1 MQYKVALNNS
11 NPLAPLVQVLA
22 SGASIPGDYTN
33 IGTFE
38 HPGLDTMGPEVSHV
52 IFQHVQELMYKVSPH
67 NIALENLQNTHIT
80 WPGKVVAT
88 AVAVADQFVDA
99 GSEKQLT
106 PTFTPTDISRK
117 RVRWS
122 TRDDKIAYIDPRGKL
137 IARAPG
143 KTIGQAQVV
152 DGGVYKEF
160 DITVYADYVAPTGV
174 TITPAGAVTLTV
186 AAPTAQLTATVAPAN
201 ASNKTLVWASSAPAI
216 ATVSQTGLVT
226 RVSNGSANITAT
238 TVDGAIVG
246 TKAITTTA

>member
-22 SGASIPGDYTN
+22 SATAIPGGYTN

-38 HPGLDTMGPEVSHV
+38 HPGLDVEGPEVSHV
-52 IFQHVQELMYKVSPH
+52 VYQHVRDLMYKVNP
-67 NIALENLQNTHIT
+67 IPDGLQNLQYTHIT

-88 AVAVADQFVDA
+88 AVAQTDKNVEA
-99 GSEKQLT
+99 GTETQLT
-106 PTFTPTDISRK
+106 ATFTPADISRN

-143 KTIGQAQVV
+143 VTVGRVDVV

-160 DITVYADYVAPTGV
+160 TINVFADYVAPASV
-174 TITPAGAVTLTV
+174 TMGPAGAVTLTV
-186 AAPTAQLTATVAPAN
+186 AAPTAQLTATVLPTET
-201 ASNKTLVWASSAPAI
+201 SNKAVVWATSNAAI

-226 RVSNGSANITAT
+226 RVANGSANITAT
-238 TVDGAIVG
+238 TVDGGVVG
-246 TKAITTTA
+246 TKAITVTA

>member
-22 SGASIPGDYTN
+22 SATAIPGGYTE

-38 HPGLDTMGPEVSHV
+38 HPGLDTQGPEVSHV
-52 IFQHVQELMYKVSPH
+52 IYQHVQELMYKVNP
-67 NIALENLQNTHIT
+67 IPDGLQNLQFTHIT

-88 AVAVADQFVDA
+88 AVTVADQNVDA
-99 GSEKQLT
+99 GTETQLT
-106 PTFTPTDISRK
+106 PVFTPAQISRN

-137 IARAPG
+137 IARASG
-143 KTIGQAQVV
+143 VTVGRVDVV

-160 DITVYADYVAPTGV
+160 AINVYADYVEPASV
-174 TITPAGAVTLTV
+174 AITPATAVTLTV
-186 AAPTAQLTATVAPAN
+186 AVPTAQLTATVSPAD
-201 ASNKTLVWASSAPAI
+201 ASNKAVVWATSNAAI
-216 ATVSQTGLVT
+216 ATVSQSGLVT
-226 RVSNGSANITAT
+226 RVANGTCNITAT
-238 TVDGAIVG
+238 TVDGAKVG